1 MVSKRIAVILNRS
14 RGALS
19 SAAFALLLV
28 GLAGCQS
35 RAANAE
41 PAASTAT
48 PASATPQ
55 AVTTTVLL
63 YANMAEADDQDD
75 GCGQIIQSVR
85 AAAAK
90 GVKAREVDTRD
101 KDKKAEV
108 SKQYKITVAPTVLF
122 LDSGDKETRRFEGE
136 SGDVVKTL
144 KSELDQLTKRRSRC
158 TGFKNASPPVASSPS
173 RWRSLRAWP
182 WG

>member
-1 MVSKRIAVILNRS
+1 MVRTERSSKRA

-19 SAAFALLLV
+19 FAAFALLFAGV
-28 GLAGCQS
+28 AGCQS
-35 RAANAE
+35 RAAAGAE
-41 PAASTAT
+41 PTASTAT
-48 PASATPQ
+48 PASGTTKA
-55 AVTTTVLL
+55 ADTTVLL

-101 KDKKAEV
+101 KDKKAAV

-122 LDSGDKETRRFEGE
+122 LDPSDKETRRFEGE
-136 SGDVVKTL
+136 SGDVVKAL
-144 KSELDQLTKRRSRC
+144 RSELDQLAKR
-158 TGFKNASPPVASSPS
+158 
-173 RWRSLRAWP
+173 
-182 WG
+182 